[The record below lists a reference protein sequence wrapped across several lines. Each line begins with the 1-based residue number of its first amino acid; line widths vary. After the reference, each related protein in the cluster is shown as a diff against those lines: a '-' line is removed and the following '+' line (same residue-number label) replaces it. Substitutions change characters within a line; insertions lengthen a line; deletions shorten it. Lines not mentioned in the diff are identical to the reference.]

1 MSVWDDITSQVDNLH
16 QVIEQHAASSERD
29 MEKAAGLLKSASSII
44 YAGVGSG
51 LNATIPAYVYLM
63 GEGIPSQYIDATEL
77 TYDLFPGSQSSALVL
92 NTRSGETID
101 LIKLAKMARAAG
113 VPTVAVTNE
122 PGSSVGRLV
131 DICIPTHSR
140 WDELVVLSAYGGML
154 ATELILAGYVAGQPD
169 QMLADLRVAAN
180 EMQAVFG
187 QALVNREKA
196 RDLFSVGYPIYLL
209 GRGAS
214 CASALGGTLALQ
226 EMARQTAIPMAGGL
240 FRQGPIEVVDD
251 RFKAFVFEGAGEVS
265 ALNISLARDLVA
277 AGGQVYW
284 IGNASVGGAL
294 NLNLPQLPAHIL
306 PLLEIIPLHL
316 LAYDLAEKQGFQP
329 GTVRYI
335 QKVITTETGLPN
347 QKASG

>member
-1 MSVWDDITSQVDNLH
+1 MSVWNDITSQVDNLH
-16 QVIEQHAASSERD
+16 QVIENHAASSQAKMER
-29 MEKAAGLLKSASSII
+29 AAGLLKSARSII

-63 GEGIPSQYIDATEL
+63 GAGIPSQYIDATEL
-77 TYDLFPGSQSSALVL
+77 TYDVFAGSKGSALVL
-92 NTRSGETID
+92 NTRSGETVD
-101 LIKLAKMARAAG
+101 LIKLATMAREAH

-122 PGSSVGRLV
+122 PGSTVGRLA

-154 ATELILAGYVAGQPD
+154 ATELILASHVAGKPD
-169 QMLADLRVAAN
+169 QMLTDLRTAAN
-180 EMQAVFG
+180 AMQAVFD
-187 QALVNREKA
+187 QALGNREKA
-196 RDLFSVGYPIYLL
+196 RDTFGAGYPIYLL

-214 CASALGGTLALQ
+214 FASALAGTLVLQ
-226 EMARQTAIPMAGGL
+226 EMARQAAIPMAGGL

-251 RFKAFVFEGAGEVS
+251 RFRAFVFEGAGEAS
-265 ALNISLARDLVA
+265 SLNISLARDLAA

-284 IGNASVGGAL
+284 IGNASLAGAL
-294 NLNLPQLPAHIL
+294 SLQLPKLSAYVL

-316 LAYDLAEKQGFQP
+316 LAYDLAEKQGYQP

-335 QKVITTETGLPN
+335 QKVITTESGIPN
-347 QKASG
+347 QKTVG